1 MTICSNDPGVDDMIE
16 RLKKGASDSISSP
29 FFSSLLSL
37 MLSHGHIEDL
47 EFALRLYQD
56 AREKADENVML
67 VVLETLGRVQKSE
80 LVERVLQLPLSVA
93 TKDQDV
99 GIKSPRRAI
108 TLTRNLN
115 RSVLF
120 LNTCRTV
127 QLAFLAFGGGLSRF
141 GKC

>member
-1 MTICSNDPGVDDMIE
+1 MIE
-16 RLKKGASDSISSP
+16 RLKKRASDSISSP

-56 AREKADENVML
+56 AKEKADENAML

-80 LVERVLQLPLSVA
+80 LVERVLQLPLTVA

-115 RSVLF
+115 RSV
-120 LNTCRTV
+120 
-127 QLAFLAFGGGLSRF
+127 
-141 GKC
+141 